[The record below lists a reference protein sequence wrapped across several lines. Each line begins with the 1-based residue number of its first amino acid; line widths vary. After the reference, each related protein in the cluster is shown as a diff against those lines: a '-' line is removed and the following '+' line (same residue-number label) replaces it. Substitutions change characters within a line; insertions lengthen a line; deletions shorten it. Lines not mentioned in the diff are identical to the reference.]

1 MSDYRDW
8 QHPEGG
14 PPETAPDRLVDVF
27 TAPWLEPDAPGPGTA
42 LDAAAAADGR
52 WLAVA
57 VLLVVIAVALYA
69 WRRRRD
75 LMLGLTL
82 ARLERAARRAN
93 AETSV
98 RDLQDRT
105 AVAVARWQH
114 GGRAPR
120 RDRLSPPWSDWVRRL
135 DHARFGAAPAEDL
148 RELAEQLR
156 QMRRAVWRRGASR

>member
-27 TAPWLEPDAPGPGTA
+27 TAPWLEPGVDGP
-42 LDAAAAADGR
+42 AAALVGVSADWH
-52 WLAVA
+52 WLAVLG
-57 VLLVVIAVALYA
+57 VLVVIAVALYA

-75 LMLGLTL
+75 LILGVAL
-82 ARLERAARRAN
+82 ARLERAARRTGIG
-93 AETSV
+93 TSL

-114 GGRAPR
+114 GGQAPR
-120 RDRLSPPWSDWVRRL
+120 RDQLSPPWSDWVRRL
-135 DHARFGAAPAEDL
+135 DHARFGAAPASNPM
-148 RELAEQLR
+148 ELAEQLR
-156 QMRRAVWRRGASR
+156 RMRRAVWRRGASG